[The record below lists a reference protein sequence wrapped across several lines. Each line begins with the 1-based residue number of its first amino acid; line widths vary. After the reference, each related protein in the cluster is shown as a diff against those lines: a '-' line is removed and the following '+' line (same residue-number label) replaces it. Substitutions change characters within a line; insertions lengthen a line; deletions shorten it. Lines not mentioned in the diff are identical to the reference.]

1 MRYDLACD
9 YLEEDLASGYVR
21 VLEEMLAA
29 GWAEPALAE
38 QVSGLLRSWFGLL
51 TRVMREAGSSVPT
64 RTALRRVGVLIR
76 LAEGESASPR
86 ESTTKA

>member
-1 MRYDLACD
+1 VRYDLACD

-21 VLEEMLAA
+21 VLQEMLAA

-38 QVSGLLRSWFGLL
+38 QVSGLL
-51 TRVMREAGSSVPT
+51 
-64 RTALRRVGVLIR
+64 
-76 LAEGESASPR
+76 AEGESASPR